1 MKSSEELRNL
11 LQRID
16 HRGYPAYKD
25 TKGCYSFGNYT
36 LSIDHVQGDPF
47 AAPSKVSIRIAQ
59 KFHKIPAELFDQ
71 PYKRIALQDF
81 LLRGFSRAVDK
92 VSFKA
97 KGSGKSGLLSV
108 SRCSQEILERTAC
121 TIQPGSGELKLCM
134 EVGFPANGRTINAKE
149 LIKIFFDL
157 LPDVIHQCL
166 FFSRLPQQKLQS
178 VIELAE
184 DQQYIREQLPQM
196 GLTAFIANQ
205 SILPRESGISPRLL
219 WKLLSHFLTAA

>member
-166 FFSRLPQQKLQS
+166 FFSRLPQQNCSLSLNWLKIS
-178 VIELAE
+178 
-184 DQQYIREQLPQM
+184 
-196 GLTAFIANQ
+196 
-205 SILPRESGISPRLL
+205 SISGNSCPR
-219 WKLLSHFLTAA
+219 WD